1 MIITGKEVKEKI
13 LQGINL
19 VADTVK
25 PTLGPQAKTVILQG
39 NPPVII
45 NDGVTITKYISHE
58 DPYVQ
63 MGVQLVQNLAGK
75 AQDNTGDGTTTAC
88 ILAQALCQKIADSDI
103 ADLAVLRKELE
114 DAKNIILE
122 NITSASEEVDDKSIV
137 NVATIA
143 ANNDGELGS
152 LIAEVLQTI
161 GRDGIIS
168 VEEGHSLKT
177 TYEIKDGFEI
187 EEGYFSHL
195 MANDDGGKCILKNPL
210 VVCTNHNIKQF
221 QTIYPL
227 LELSHANNRPLV
239 IVCKDIQGSA
249 LSNLLM
255 NIMQKTIECCVVKAP
270 NFGDAQ
276 LDELDDI
283 TSLLGGKVFTDENN
297 DDLSTALIENLGTRE
312 KFIAT
317 KFSATFIGG
326 GENNGIVE
334 DKIERL
340 KENLKDAESNY
351 DEARLKKRLAKLNGG
366 VAVIRV
372 GAGSSI
378 EMRETKERLDDALN
392 ATRAALQEG
401 IVVGG
406 GMGLLNA
413 RNELDYEV
421 SNVGH
426 SIVFESLSAPIEC
439 LIENSGLDKTSK
451 KMFKK
456 LTGVYGFNAL
466 TGTLSN
472 LKRDGVMDPTLVVK
486 SSFSVA
492 MSIAML
498 FLSTDVAV
506 LLPEE

>member
-1 MIITGKEVKEKI
+1 MIIKGKEVKEKMI
-13 LQGINL
+13 QGINL

-63 MGVQLVQNLAGK
+63 LVQNLAGK

-88 ILAQALCQKIADSDI
+88 ILAQALCQKIVESEYL
-103 ADLAVLRKELE
+103 DLALLKKELE
-114 DAKNIILE
+114 EARDIILKYLGD
-122 NITSASEEVDDKSIV
+122 SSEEVDDESII

-143 ANNDGELGS
+143 ANNDGDMGE
-152 LIAEVLQTI
+152 LIADVLQTI
-161 GRDGIIS
+161 GRDGIIT
-168 VEEGHSLKT
+168 VEEGPSLDT

-187 EEGYFSHL
+187 EEGYYSHL
-195 MANDDGGKCILKNPL
+195 MANDEGGKCILKNPL
-210 VVCTNHNIKQF
+210 IVCTNHNIKQF
-221 QTIYPL
+221 QTIHPL

-239 IVCKDIQGSA
+239 IVCRDIQGSA

-255 NIMQKTIECCVVKAP
+255 NIMQKTIDCCVVKAP

-276 LDELDDI
+276 LDELNDI
-283 TSLLGGKVFTDENN
+283 TSLLGGKVFTDENH
-297 DDLSTALIENLGTRE
+297 DDLSFALIEDLGTCDSV
-312 KFIAT
+312 IVT
-317 KFSATFIGG
+317 KYNTTFIGSDG
-326 GENNGIVE
+326 GNNVE
-334 DKIERL
+334 EKIKRL
-340 KENLKDAESNY
+340 KDNIEDAESNY
-351 DEARLKKRLAKLNGG
+351 DKARLKKRLAKLSGG

-392 ATRAALQEG
+392 ATKAALQEG

-406 GMGLLNA
+406 GLSLMNA
-413 RNELDYEV
+413 RSRLDR
-421 SNVGH
+421 SLKGH
-426 SIVFESLSAPIEC
+426 SIVYDALSAPIGC
-439 LIENSGLDKTSK
+439 LIENSGLEKPTVKTY
-451 KMFKK
+451 KK
-456 LTGVYGFNAL
+456 LVGVNGFNAL
-466 TGTLSN
+466 TGMMTN

-486 SSFSVA
+486 SSFAVA

>member
-1 MIITGKEVKEKI
+1 MIIKGKEVKEKI

-88 ILAQALCQKIADSDI
+88 ILAQALCQGIADSDFP
-103 ADLAVLRKELE
+103 DLALLRKELE
-114 DAKNIILE
+114 DARNIIL
-122 NITSASEEVDDKSIV
+122 NGINNFSEEVDDESII

-143 ANNDGELGS
+143 ANNDGELGA
-152 LIAEVLQTI
+152 LIADVLQTI
-161 GRDGIIS
+161 GRDGIIT
-168 VEEGHSLKT
+168 VEEGHSLET

-187 EEGYFSHL
+187 EEGYYSHL
-195 MANDDGGKCILKNPL
+195 MANDEGGKCILKNPL

-255 NIMQKTIECCVVKAP
+255 NIMQKTVECCVVKAP

-297 DDLSTALIENLGTRE
+297 DDLTTALIENLGTCERV
-312 KFIAT
+312 IAT
-317 KFSATFIGG
+317 KYGTTFIGN
-326 GENNGIVE
+326 GESNVE
-334 DKIERL
+334 EKIQRL
-340 KENLKDAESNY
+340 KDNIKDAESNY
-351 DEARLKKRLAKLNGG
+351 DETRLKKRLAKLSGG

-406 GMGLLNA
+406 GMALMNA
-413 RNELDYEV
+413 RHELNNEV
-421 SNVGH
+421 SCIGH
-426 SIVFESLSAPIEC
+426 CIVSDALSSPIKC
-439 LIENSGLDKTSK
+439 LIENSGLEMK
-451 KMFKK
+451 KIFKR
-456 LTGVYGFNAL
+456 LSGVNGFNAL